1 MKKVSGLALIAIGLL
16 HSLIALVFPGIL
28 GFSGIWPEIVNAG
41 IVDAANAEAL
51 RIWGLLLASD
61 ARILAHRFGSLCHW
75 IEHQLDLPLPSFVG
89 WGLLAIALFGI
100 VLDIDTGFWLVL
112 VVAVNAMAAGRSET
126 IAASQH
132 AHHSPVSR
140 VHPTQDHP

>member
-1 MKKVSGLALIAIGLL
+1 MRKVSGLALIAIGLL

-41 IVDAANAEAL
+41 IVDAVNAEAL
-51 RIWGLLLASD
+51 RIWGYYWLLMPGFLL
-61 ARILAHRFGSLCHW
+61 IVLGLLCHW
-75 IEHQLDLPLPSFVG
+75 IEHQLDLLLPSFVG

-100 VLDIDTGFWLVL
+100 VLDIDTGLWLVL

-126 IAASQH
+126 ITAGRSGTIVASRL
-132 AHHSPVSR
+132 AHRSVKP
-140 VHPTQDHP
+140 Q